1 MIAREL
7 ISYKHPGS
15 SKGLAARPR
24 KIMGSL
30 PTASGVTHVIFDMDG
45 LLLDTE
51 KFYSVAQQTIL
62 EKHGRQ
68 FSWDLKAKMM
78 GKKALEAAQVL
89 INETDL
95 HGQLTAEQ
103 FLKQREEILDKLFP
117 TSELMPGA

>member
-1 MIAREL
+1 
-7 ISYKHPGS
+7 
-15 SKGLAARPR
+15 
-24 KIMGSL
+24 MGSINA
-30 PTASGVTHVIFDMDG
+30 PGITHVIFDMDG

-89 INETDL
+89 VDETGL
-95 HGQLTAEQ
+95 HGQLTAED
-103 FLKQREEILDKLFP
+103 FLQQREEILDRLFP
-117 TSELMPGA
+117 TSELMPGAL